1 MDQKVGYRINLTNY
15 NGIDIDK
22 IVLNICRN
30 LLSWMRINLH
40 YQIFE
45 INKIYIPLIW
55 IVQNGCQST
64 TAMVRP
70 LNKNDVNSSWKSQ
83 TKSMKWDFNNAH
95 IVIESQNFY
104 FYIKSIW
111 YKMLNLNFSKIEML
125 KELEHWL

>member
-1 MDQKVGYRINLTNY
+1 LFWISTGICWVEWELICTIKDLRY
-15 NGIDIDK
+15 N
-22 IVLNICRN
+22 
-30 LLSWMRINLH
+30 
-40 YQIFE
+40 

-55 IVQNGCQST
+55 IVQNGCQSR